1 MSSPLICSRP
11 SAVSADPRG
20 FPLVVAH
27 VLASG
32 DRQAVRTAVAVRVGV
47 VKRGVGLRLG
57 FDDMGGLVAV
67 DASQRLADGRA
78 AEAVA
83 RLGHRIAADAPCVF
97 AVDILIVILVGQRQH
112 LVGVER
118 VGEVGRPAEVLGAD
132 VHRRNFE
139 FEPVEADRTDVLHG
153 RAVSRR
159 IGQRDVEEQ
168 VFRLLAVIVGG
179 HAQAVVEE
187 RHVETDVEL
196 LGLLPRQAEVGQR
209 RSERSARTGIDA
221 RHAVSTERVVIIDV
235 VVTRQTVAQAE
246 FQLVELLDVP
256 ELLLGNDPAGRN
268 SGEIAPA
275 VILGEERRTVG
286 AHGEAQHVFL
296 LVVVVQTSEIGDL
309 APRRLGVGPCGRR
322 GARPSVGVLSDSAPC
337 TVIDMPLILRLRK
350 SYPAMALRLWSPK
363 DLL

>member
-1 MSSPLICSRP
+1 
-11 SAVSADPRG
+11 
-20 FPLVVAH
+20 
-27 VLASG
+27 
-32 DRQAVRTAVAVRVGV
+32 
-47 VKRGVGLRLG
+47 
-57 FDDMGGLVAV
+57 MGGLVAV

-221 RHAVSTERVVIIDV
+221 RHAVGTERVVIIDV

-268 SGEIAPA
+268 SGEIATN
-275 VILGEERRTVG
+275 RRR
-286 AHGEAQHVFL
+286 A
-296 LVVVVQTSEIGDL
+296 
-309 APRRLGVGPCGRR
+309 
-322 GARPSVGVLSDSAPC
+322 
-337 TVIDMPLILRLRK
+337 
-350 SYPAMALRLWSPK
+350 W
-363 DLL
+363 